1 MKPGNSSDERIE
13 GAAGS
18 DRPDRS
24 AELASEHAELL
35 SVIGTDLSE
44 SSDVIETLSQRAASA
59 NQSSSETA
67 DLAETAQSSAR
78 NAYEDVAAAN
88 DAAAIA
94 CRELESLR
102 ETVAEIDEITSMI
115 NQIADQTNMLAL
127 NASIEA
133 ARVGEDG
140 DGFAVV
146 ADEVKSLAEDAQNQA
161 ASIETIVDQVEAD
174 AAGTIE
180 HIRDVDEQTES
191 ATASITDTVGD
202 LDAIADSAVET
213 SSNVDEIA
221 EMTQTYADDVN
232 GLASKVIDAISQ
244 ANELAELTA
253 TDS

>member
-1 MKPGNSSDERIE
+1 MNVSKGRRARTGRTGLRSWPANTPNCCRSSGPTSASR
-13 GAAGS
+13 ATS
-18 DRPDRS
+18 SRRS
-24 AELASEHAELL
+24 PSGPPVRTSRVRRRRTWA
-35 SVIGTDLSE
+35 
-44 SSDVIETLSQRAASA
+44 
-59 NQSSSETA
+59 
-67 DLAETAQSSAR
+67 AETAQSSAR

-221 EMTQTYADDVN
+221 ETTQTYADDVN

-244 ANELAELTA
+244 ANELAGV
-253 TDS
+253 DGD